1 MAISDHATST
11 NARQRSNCASREQ
24 LGFSKDTNVIL
35 LHVMR
40 LDLSVFNKARL
51 LCFTAP
57 ALRLL
62 SGIATKISFCT
73 KNKKKFTASAK
84 KLQCRYAHSFAPVE
98 SVLLIAE
105 NKNKTKLEHFR
116 RGFAL
121 SMAKSQCGEA

>member
-40 LDLSVFNKARL
+40 LDLSVLNKARS

-73 KNKKKFTASAK
+73 KDKKKKLTALAK
-84 KLQCRYAHSFAPVE
+84 KLQCRYAHSLAPVE

-105 NKNKTKLEHFR
+105 NKTK
-116 RGFAL
+116 
-121 SMAKSQCGEA
+121 S